1 MNKIA
6 LSVTRVSTAHS
17 RCRGGCADIRRV
29 FSGLSAGCSACF
41 SGGYSAIIE
50 YSMIPYDGQNWDFS
64 SIVLY
69 TQPDNLLSNL
79 SHSAMTG
86 NEPIGDNDGG
96 CSQIGAE

>member
-1 MNKIA
+1 MIIGGIIGGMFGGFF
-6 LSVTRVSTAHS
+6 
-17 RCRGGCADIRRV
+17 GGC
-29 FSGLSAGCSACF
+29 
-41 SGGYSAIIE
+41 SAIIE
-50 YSMIPYDGQNWDFS
+50 YSMIVYEGQNWDFS